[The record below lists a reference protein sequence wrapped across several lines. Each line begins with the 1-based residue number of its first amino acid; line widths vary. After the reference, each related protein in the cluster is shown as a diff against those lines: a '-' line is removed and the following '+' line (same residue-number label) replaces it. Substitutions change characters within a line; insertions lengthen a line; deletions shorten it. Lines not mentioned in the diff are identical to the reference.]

1 MTFQVPLLNPSPV
14 FDFQVF
20 MMDANPSV
28 LTGVVGVVAQLAM
41 PFLTGSFSEVSGI
54 ESGAEFEDYREGGK
68 NVAPRKLFKGGKY
81 PNLVFKRGVTPN
93 TDIWD
98 WYYANVYGKK
108 DPVRKNGILIL
119 NDRGGIASVAGAS
132 PAALAA
138 LSLVPLAAH
147 IPIGIWYFK
156 NAYVEKLQGPRFD
169 AKANEVAIET
179 MELAHEGIYRMGPG
193 MLPGAA
199 GQFAGAAGL

>member
-1 MTFQVPLLNPSPV
+1 MTFRVPLLNPSPV

-20 MMDANPSV
+20 MMDANPSP
-28 LTGVVGVVAQLAM
+28 LGAVVGVVAQLAM

-54 ESGAEFEDYREGGK
+54 ESGAEFEDYREGGR

-98 WYYANVYGKK
+98 WYYANVYGKS
-108 DPVRKNGILIL
+108 DPIRKNGVLVL
-119 NDRGGIASVAGAS
+119 NDRGGAASGGAS
-132 PAALAA
+132 PEALAA
-138 LSLVPLAAH
+138 LSLIPFAAH
-147 IPIGIWYFK
+147 VPIGIWFFK
-156 NAYVEKLQGPRFD
+156 NAYVEKLQGPRLD
-169 AKANEVAIET
+169 AKANEIAIET
-179 MELAHEGIYRMGPG
+179 MELVHEGLYRLGPG

-199 GQFAGAAGL
+199 GAFAGAVGL